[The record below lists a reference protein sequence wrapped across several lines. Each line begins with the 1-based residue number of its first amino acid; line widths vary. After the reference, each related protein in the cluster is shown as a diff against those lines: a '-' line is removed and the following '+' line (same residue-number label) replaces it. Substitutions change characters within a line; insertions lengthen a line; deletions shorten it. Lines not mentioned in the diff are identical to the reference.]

1 MQLDIHTLTDTLL
14 QSTDLPLLA
23 AFALGILVALNPCQ
37 LAISISALAY
47 EYRNGKRL
55 ADGIIYALGRT
66 VTYTLLGW
74 VTMCLIGGGSNII
87 GLQNVLSKAEIV
99 VPYVLIG
106 IGIYLI
112 IRAFH
117 HHHHDGEHCHNSGR
131 IIKRNG
137 PLGSLM
143 LGMALA
149 LAFCPESAIFYFG
162 MMIPLSIT
170 SNVGA
175 AIPLVFGLSASIPV
189 VLMAWMMH
197 KALNGAERF
206 SRGFEHFQQWLNGI
220 TGLLFIGIA
229 ILLLAGI

>member
-1 MQLDIHTLTDTLL
+1 
-14 QSTDLPLLA
+14 
-23 AFALGILVALNPCQ
+23 
-37 LAISISALAY
+37 
-47 EYRNGKRL
+47 
-55 ADGIIYALGRT
+55 
-66 VTYTLLGW
+66 
-74 VTMCLIGGGSNII
+74 
-87 GLQNVLSKAEIV
+87 VLSQAEEI
-99 VPYVLIG
+99 VPYVLTG

-112 IRAFH
+112 IIAFH

-149 LAFCPESAIFYFG
+149 FAFCPESAIFYFG
-162 MMIPLSIT
+162 MMIPLSIK

-175 AIPLVFGLSASIPV
+175 VIPLVFGLSASIPV
-189 VLMAWMMH
+189 VLMAWMMQ

-206 SRGFEHFQQWLNGI
+206 RRGFEHFQQWLNGI

-229 ILLLAGI
+229 ILLLIGI